1 MNNRQGYRPTT
12 DGEKIAWATGI
23 YTESVANATKWNL
36 PEAKMAEFE
45 TVKNEAKTAFD
56 VNSDT
61 SIRNH
66 KTVVAKDV
74 AIEKL
79 MKFLS
84 PFVTGLEINDAVSDE
99 DLAKMKLRPRHPHHS
114 QPAPA
119 PVDGPEISVDVAKNG
134 IVHVYI
140 QKEQRGEPTAT
151 VDNKG
156 VHGYM
161 FYTQVAGGPA
171 QKTPST
177 RNRIEF
183 TYPLEDAG
191 KELTVYATKMNS
203 RDQEGP
209 RGNVVSVIITR

>member
-1 MNNRQGYRPTT
+1 MKSRTGYTPTT
-12 DGEKIAWATGI
+12 DGEKVAWAGGI
-23 YTESVANATKWNL
+23 YTECVANASQWNL
-36 PEAKMAEFE
+36 PEPKMAEFQSL
-45 TVKNEAKTAFD
+45 NLAAKTAFD

-61 SIRNH
+61 SARSH
-66 KTVVAKDV
+66 KTVVAKDA

-84 PFVTGLEINDAVSDE
+84 PFVTGLEINEAVSDE

-119 PVDGPEISVDVAKNG
+119 PTSGPEISVDIEKNG

-140 QKEQRGEPTAT
+140 QKEQRGEPTDT
-151 VDNKG
+151 VDNKK

-161 FYTQVAGGPA
+161 FYTQIAGGA
-171 QKTPST
+171 VQKTPAS

-209 RGNVVSVIITR
+209 RGNVVSVIIPK